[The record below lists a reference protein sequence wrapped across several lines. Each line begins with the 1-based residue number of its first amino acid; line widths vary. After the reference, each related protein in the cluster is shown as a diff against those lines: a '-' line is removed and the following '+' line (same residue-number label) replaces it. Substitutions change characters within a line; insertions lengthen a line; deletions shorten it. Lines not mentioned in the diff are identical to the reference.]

1 MVNLKEEEIFA
12 DYIKQQKS
20 EGEKVKETNQKC
32 QHTNWSI
39 ESANKVC
46 EDCGMVIVK
55 EDDVDGLDLHVAKYN
70 TDPKRCH
77 ARKNEEKGIFKD
89 VEKLGFSDKI
99 VSLANVLYEQVTSGK
114 IYRGNSRKGIVFAC
128 IFHAYKINN
137 NPQSCEQLI
146 EIFGIER
153 KIGLK
158 GLKFVNLNSPK
169 DSKFRE
175 FQINTEN
182 IICEIMDKFNANE
195 TQKQEAIEIYQK
207 IKNKSS
213 LLNRSRPQS
222 VASGVVR
229 YYIVQKNKDISMDF
243 FKSRVH
249 LSELTITR
257 VVNEIENLLD
267 LDM

>member
-1 MVNLKEEEIFA
+1 MT
-12 DYIKQQKS
+12 S
-20 EGEKVKETNQKC
+20 ECAHV
-32 QHTNWSI
+32 NWSV

-46 EDCGMVIVK
+46 EDCGVVIAK
-55 EDDVDGLDLHVAKYN
+55 EDDADEIGLHAVKYN

-77 ARKNEEKGIFKD
+77 ARRSEEKGIYRD
-89 VEKLGFSDKI
+89 VEKMGFSDKI
-99 VSLANVLYEQVTSGK
+99 VSIANGLYEQVSKGK

-128 IFHAYKINN
+128 IFHAYKINQ

-153 KIGLK
+153 KVGLK

-175 FQINTEN
+175 YQVGTED
-182 IICEIMDKFNANE
+182 IIGEIMDKFNANDA
-195 TQKQEAIEIYQK
+195 QKKEAVAIYHR

-229 YYIVQKNKDISMDF
+229 YYISQKNKDIGMDF
-243 FKSRVH
+243 FKSRVK
-249 LSELTITR
+249 LSELTINR
-257 VVNEIENLLD
+257 IVGEIENLLD
-267 LDM
+267 LEMV

>member
-1 MVNLKEEEIFA
+1 MEDFFTEYLKQEKQKDLGKEIVECA
-12 DYIKQQKS
+12 
-20 EGEKVKETNQKC
+20 
-32 QHTNWSI
+32 HLNWLM
-39 ESANKVC
+39 ESFNRIC
-46 EDCGMVIVK
+46 EDCGMIIPK
-55 EDDVDGLDLHVAKYN
+55 DDCPEEEDLTPVAKYN
-70 TDPKRCH
+70 TDPRRCH
-77 ARKNEEKGIFKD
+77 ARRNEEKGIYKD

-99 VSLANVLYEQVTSGK
+99 VSIANIMYEQVTKGK
-114 IYRGNSRKGIVFAC
+114 IFRGNSRKGIIFAC
-128 IFHAYKINN
+128 IFHAYKINE

-153 KIGLK
+153 RVGLK

-175 FQINTEN
+175 YQISTED
-182 IICEIMDKFNANE
+182 IIKEIMDKFNANE
-195 TQKQEAIEIYQK
+195 QQKQEAIDIFHR

-229 YYIVQKNKDISMDF
+229 YYIIQKNKDIGMDF
-243 FKSRVH
+243 FKNRVK

-257 VVNEIENLLD
+257 IVAEIENIID
-267 LDM
+267 LS

>member
-1 MVNLKEEEIFA
+1 MNVFESKRMVLKEE
-12 DYIKQQKS
+12 
-20 EGEKVKETNQKC
+20 C
-32 QHTNWSI
+32 QHTNWSV
-39 ESANKVC
+39 ESTNKVC
-46 EDCGMVIVK
+46 EDCGIVIMK
-55 EDDVDGLDLHVAKYN
+55 EEEAAKYN

-77 ARKNEEKGIFKD
+77 ARRNEEKGIYRD

-99 VSLANVLYEQVTSGK
+99 VSMANVLYDQVSAGK

-128 IFHAYKINN
+128 IFHAYKLNN

-153 KIGLK
+153 KVGLK
-158 GLKFVNLNSPK
+158 GLKFVSLNSPK

-175 FQINTEN
+175 FQIGTED
-182 IICEIMDKFNANE
+182 IIREIMDKFNANDA
-195 TQKQEAIEIYQK
+195 QKQEAVAIYQR

-222 VASGVVR
+222 VASGIVR

-243 FKSRVH
+243 FKTRVH
-249 LSELTITR
+249 LSDLTITR
-257 VVNEIENLLD
+257 IVNEIENLLD
-267 LDM
+267 LDL

>member
-1 MVNLKEEEIFA
+1 MINLKEE
-12 DYIKQQKS
+12 
-20 EGEKVKETNQKC
+20 KEDCKKC
-32 QHTNWSI
+32 THTNWSI

-55 EDDVDGLDLHVAKYN
+55 EDDVDGVDIHVVKYN

-77 ARKNEEKGIFKD
+77 ARRNEEKGIYKD

-99 VSLANVLYEQVTSGK
+99 VSIANALYEQVTGGR

-128 IFHAYKINN
+128 IFHAYKINQ

-169 DSKFRE
+169 DSKFRDY
-175 FQINTEN
+175 QIKTED
-182 IICEIMDKFNANE
+182 IICEIMDKFNANDN
-195 TQKQEAIEIYQK
+195 QKKEAIAIYDK

-222 VASGVVR
+222 VASGIVR
-229 YYIVQKNKDISMDF
+229 YYIVQNNKDINMDF

-257 VVNEIENLLD
+257 IVLEIENLLD
-267 LDM
+267 LT

>member
-1 MVNLKEEEIFA
+1 MIHLKEET
-12 DYIKQQKS
+12 Y
-20 EGEKVKETNQKC
+20 GEKSPTC
-32 QHTNWSI
+32 AHTNWSI

-46 EDCGMVIVK
+46 EDCGVVIVK
-55 EDDVDGLDLHVAKYN
+55 EDDVDGVDLHVVKYN

-77 ARKNEEKGIFKD
+77 ARRNDEKGIYKD
-89 VEKLGFSDKI
+89 VDKLGFSDKI
-99 VSLANVLYEQVTSGK
+99 VSIANSLYEQVTGGK

-128 IFHAYKINN
+128 IFHAYKINQ

-153 KIGLK
+153 KVGLK

-169 DSKFRE
+169 DSKFRDY
-175 FQINTEN
+175 QIQTED
-182 IICEIMDKFNANE
+182 IIGEIMDKFNAND
-195 TQKQEAIEIYQK
+195 TQKQEAIAIYEK

-222 VASGVVR
+222 VASGIVR
-229 YYIVQKNKDISMDF
+229 YYIVQNNKDINMDF

-257 VVNEIENLLD
+257 IVLEIENLLD
-267 LDM
+267 LS

>member
-1 MVNLKEEEIFA
+1 MNDLKHNDDCKYLADYVLQKKKGVEEIKTLECRHA
-12 DYIKQQKS
+12 
-20 EGEKVKETNQKC
+20 
-32 QHTNWSI
+32 NWSV
-39 ESANKVC
+39 EAVNNVC
-46 EDCGMVIVK
+46 EDCGMVMMK
-55 EDDVDGLDLHVAKYN
+55 DDESTPHKYN

-77 ARKNEEKGIFKD
+77 ARRTEDKGIYKD
-89 VEKLGFSDKI
+89 VDKLGFSDKI
-99 VSLANVLYEQVTSGK
+99 VSIANAMYEQVAAGK

-153 KIGLK
+153 KVGLK

-175 FQINTEN
+175 YQIKTEDV
-182 IICEIMDKFNANE
+182 ICEIMDKFNATN
-195 TQKQEAIEIYQK
+195 TQKQEAISIYDK

-249 LSELTITR
+249 LSELTIIR
-257 VVNEIENLLD
+257 VVNEIQNILD
-267 LDM
+267 LETTL

>member
-1 MVNLKEEEIFA
+1 MSVFESKRRMVLKEE
-12 DYIKQQKS
+12 
-20 EGEKVKETNQKC
+20 C
-32 QHTNWSI
+32 QHINWSV
-39 ESANKVC
+39 ESTNKVC
-46 EDCGMVIVK
+46 EDCGIVIIK
-55 EDDVDGLDLHVAKYN
+55 EEEAAKYN

-77 ARKNEEKGIFKD
+77 ARRNEEKGIYRD

-99 VSLANVLYEQVTSGK
+99 VSMANVLYDQVTAGK

-128 IFHAYKINN
+128 IFHAYKLNH

-153 KIGLK
+153 KVGLK
-158 GLKFVNLNSPK
+158 GLKFVSLNSPK

-175 FQINTEN
+175 FQIGTED
-182 IICEIMDKFNANE
+182 IIREIMDKFNAND
-195 TQKQEAIEIYQK
+195 TQKQEAVTIYQR

-222 VASGVVR
+222 VASGIVR

-243 FKSRVH
+243 FKTRVH
-249 LSELTITR
+249 LSDLTITR
-257 VVNEIENLLD
+257 IVNEIENLLD
-267 LDM
+267 LDL